1 MYSTVF
7 LNIKKVLLSLA
18 KLHQHSPVCGIVVW
32 TMKWIKASNF
42 VPNFFQRKN
51 EIGAKKKSVHLQS
64 NKTLKV
70 MIRIQSLVFKV
81 INVLL
86 GEGTVTPFF
95 FGQLSSKIL

>member
-1 MYSTVF
+1 
-7 LNIKKVLLSLA
+7 
-18 KLHQHSPVCGIVVW
+18 
-32 TMKWIKASNF
+32 MKWTKSSNF
-42 VPNFFQRKN
+42 VPNFLQRKN

-95 FGQLSSKIL
+95 LDSYLVKSYKWMAVSENWKFI